1 MEFRGA
7 YTALVTP
14 FKKGGVDYSAFKA
27 LLKKQ
32 KTARVAGVVPC
43 GCTGE
48 AATLTLE
55 ERRELV
61 RISLETVGD
70 DLRVVPGTGTN
81 STQTTIALTREAEK
95 LGAHAAM
102 LITPYYNKPSQR
114 GLIGHYLRVAEATAL
129 PLVLYNVP
137 GRTGVTLAA
146 ETVAELHASGRFAAI
161 KEAGGS
167 VDAVSELRSKSEIT
181 VLSGDDS
188 LTVPMMS
195 VGAKGV
201 VSVIS
206 NLRPEAVREM
216 VDYAL
221 GGDFER
227 AATVHFQLL
236 PLVRAAFVESNPSPI
251 KAMLSI
257 AGEVENELRAPLA
270 PVSDRSMALIRE
282 ALEGARAEGG
292 GPL

>member
-146 ETVAELHASGRFAAI
+146 ETVAEI
-161 KEAGGS
+161 
-167 VDAVSELRSKSEIT
+167 RSKSEIT